1 MNTRH
6 SYKLHQYYVTGE
18 AAGGAD
24 RGASPTRAPLSWKPC
39 VRVRGILFEYSGQE
53 AEWVRRLFVCD
64 AKHNQSSLS
73 LRVWSM
79 AYAMSESV
87 LMIQEFMMFILNVTR
102 NGTTKQV
109 KALGIILLDILKY
122 SYMHTQYLPLMVN

>member
-1 MNTRH
+1 
-6 SYKLHQYYVTGE
+6 
-18 AAGGAD
+18 
-24 RGASPTRAPLSWKPC
+24 
-39 VRVRGILFEYSGQE
+39 
-53 AEWVRRLFVCD
+53 
-64 AKHNQSSLS
+64 
-73 LRVWSM
+73 M